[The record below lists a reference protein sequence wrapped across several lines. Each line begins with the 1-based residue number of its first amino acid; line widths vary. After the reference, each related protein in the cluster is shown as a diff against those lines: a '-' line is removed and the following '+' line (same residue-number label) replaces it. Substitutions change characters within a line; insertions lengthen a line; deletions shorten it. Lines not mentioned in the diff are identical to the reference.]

1 MILKDY
7 LEAEEFLNE
16 SLFGSIIEEPLNEA
30 FKSDIARKLAK
41 SSVFKYFPEARY
53 INIPSV
59 YKDGDDQISKE
70 EKKWRQ
76 KIGKNRKGQD
86 LYTQLYKVQ
95 LDQLEDSDFE
105 MINKADAR
113 RKKYADGYVFWMD
126 DNDEIAA
133 ISTGNYVDL
142 LTDRSNVFTG
152 KILGTDDDFDPEG
165 KDPYYMG
172 NGGKYK
178 NDDGEEIK
186 YEKATKRVV
195 SKDRATTLN
204 LQKNPFIEYC
214 YFLPDSIIN
223 KKRSNRVPYEREDTD
238 DDIRRKNHE
247 RYEEEKVN
255 RRKSKKMNILPEYNE
270 KFQTLLVNPLSG
282 QLEDFFKGID
292 QVKSG
297 GLNPY
302 TRNISIPNSIKKMEN
317 FFETFYNLV
326 SAINRDYFYDRT
338 KATETYEKGVQR
350 QKEKIDEFLNEL

>member
-16 SLFGSIIEEPLNEA
+16 SLFNSIIEEPLNEA

-41 SSVFKYFPEARY
+41 SSVFKYFPAARSY
-53 INIPSV
+53 TIPSV
-59 YKDGDDQISKE
+59 YKDGSNQITKG

-76 KIGKNRKGQD
+76 EIGKNRKGSD
-86 LYTQLYKVQ
+86 LYSQLFKVQ

-113 RKKYADGYVFWMD
+113 RKKYADGYMFWMD

-142 LTDRSNVFTG
+142 LTERSDVFTG
-152 KILGTDDDFDPEG
+152 KILGADDDFDTEG
-165 KDPYYMG
+165 KDPYYMAR
-172 NGGKYK
+172 GGKYK
-178 NDDGEEIK
+178 NDNGEDIK
-186 YEKATKRVV
+186 YEEAIKRVV

-214 YFLPDSIIN
+214 YFLPFSITE
-223 KKRSNRVPYEREDTD
+223 KKKSNRAPYEREDTD
-238 DDIRRKNHE
+238 DDVRRKNRE

-255 RRKSKKMNILPEYNE
+255 RRKSKKKNILPEYNE
-270 KFQTLLVNPLSG
+270 KFQTLLVNPLSE
-282 QLEDFFKGID
+282 QLKSFFKGID
-292 QVKSG
+292 QAKIG

-302 TRNISIPNSIKKMEN
+302 NGVAIIPNSIKKMEN
-317 FFETFYNLV
+317 FFERFYKLV
-326 SAINRDYFYDRT
+326 TAVNRDYFYDRT
-338 KATETYEKGVQR
+338 KATEAYEEGIQR
-350 QKEKIDEFLNEL
+350 QKEKMDEFLNEL